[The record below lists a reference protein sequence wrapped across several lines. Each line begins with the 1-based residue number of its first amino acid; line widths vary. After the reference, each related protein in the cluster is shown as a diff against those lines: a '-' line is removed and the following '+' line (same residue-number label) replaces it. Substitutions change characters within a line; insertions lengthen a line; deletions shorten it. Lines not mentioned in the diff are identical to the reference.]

1 MKHLIET
8 TDLSS
13 LGNAKYDRV
22 ILDTIT
28 NEIVY
33 MRRGV
38 KYEVIPDSYIYNET
52 DNKYYQKLVAY
63 SKPIKINS
71 TVDLNN
77 EWISDIENNHYKY
90 FKSNSNVGKNNSY
103 SQCKVTWSN
112 LTSITFKYMSSSEMN
127 YDYLCVGKLDG
138 EKFTT

>member
-1 MKHLIET
+1 M
-8 TDLSS
+8 
-13 LGNAKYDRV
+13 N
-22 ILDTIT
+22 
-28 NEIVY
+28 
-33 MRRGV
+33 GV

-63 SKPIKINS
+63 SEPIKINS
-71 TVDLNN
+71 TVDLNS
-77 EWISDIENNHYKY
+77 EWVSDSEDDEYKY

>member
-1 MKHLIET
+1 MKHLIVTE
-8 TDLSS
+8 DLSS
-13 LGNAKYDRV
+13 LGIAEYDRV
-22 ILDTIT
+22 ILDSIT
-28 NEIVY
+28 NEIIY
-33 MRRGV
+33 MNGV

-52 DNKYYQKLVAY
+52 DKKYYQKLVAY
-63 SKPIKINS
+63 DEPIKINS
-71 TVDLNN
+71 TVDLNS
-77 EWISDIENNHYKY
+77 EWISDSENSNYAY
-90 FKSNSNVGKNNSY
+90 FKSNSNVGVNSSF